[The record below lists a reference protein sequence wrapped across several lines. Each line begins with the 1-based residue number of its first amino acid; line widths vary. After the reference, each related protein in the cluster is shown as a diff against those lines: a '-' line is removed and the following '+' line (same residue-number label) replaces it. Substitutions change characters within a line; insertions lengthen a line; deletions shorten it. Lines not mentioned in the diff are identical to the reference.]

1 MKFVYTADWHLSGYG
16 NDKVDPG
23 THLTERL
30 LNLKN
35 ALYNMVEYCEKNEIK
50 NIKVGG
56 DILHNKSIIHTKAQ
70 AILLQLMR
78 DNRGIIWDVID
89 GNHDLE
95 GKGQNV
101 TSALLPLDSEPNV
114 NRIGTEKGYI
124 KDEVNDILYV
134 PYSTRMIDNIKNN
147 SATILIAH
155 LGLNEG
161 VLNAGQSIVSDL
173 GIKSLRGKYKIC
185 LFGHYHTPQEIIEED
200 LIIYY
205 PGSLIQLDWR
215 DKNEEKRFLSI
226 DTNKGIVESI
236 PTTGYTKYI
245 EFIIT
250 DENKKEVIKQA
261 REFKEQGHNV
271 KIRKNEKI
279 NTSEISEEFM
289 IVDRTEQD
297 ITNRGIDK
305 TMSNID
311 IMKKYM
317 EIKDVSSSKRKRYE
331 EIGLDCISSVE
342 EK

>member
-1 MKFVYTADWHLSGYG
+1 MLKSLTLLADVS
-16 NDKVDPG
+16 
-23 THLTERL
+23 
-30 LNLKN
+30 
-35 ALYNMVEYCEKNEIK
+35 
-50 NIKVGG
+50 
-56 DILHNKSIIHTKAQ
+56 
-70 AILLQLMR
+70 
-78 DNRGIIWDVID
+78 
-89 GNHDLE
+89 
-95 GKGQNV
+95 
-101 TSALLPLDSEPNV
+101 SA
-114 NRIGTEKGYI
+114 
-124 KDEVNDILYV
+124 
-134 PYSTRMIDNIKNN
+134 
-147 SATILIAH
+147 
-155 LGLNEG
+155 LNEG
-161 VLNAGQSIVSDL
+161 VLNSGQSIVSDL

-200 LIIYY
+200 IMIYY
-205 PGSLIQLDWR
+205 PGSLIQLDWK

-226 DTNKGIVESI
+226 DTDKGIVESV
-236 PTTGYTKYI
+236 PTTGYRKYI

-271 KIRKNEKI
+271 KIRKNEKVD
-279 NTSEISEEFM
+279 TSEISEEFM

-331 EIGLDCISSVE
+331 EIGLNCISSAE